1 MTGHTPVLWNS
12 LRAWGT
18 AAFRET
24 LQREILQLCVEQLP
38 LQAGLTH
45 GSVASESVDA
55 VTLLATQ
62 ESADTLIVRAGLHYA
77 GIIAGCSCADDP
89 TPNNETI
96 EYCEVQIEIDR
107 QSGAAR
113 ISLIA

>member
-1 MTGHTPVLWNS
+1 MTDQPPVLENS

-18 AAFRET
+18 AAFGET
-24 LQREILQLCVEQLP
+24 LQREIRQLPPGLLP

-55 VTLLATQ
+55 VTLLATE
-62 ESADTLIVRAGLHYA
+62 ESADILITRAGLHYR
-77 GIIAGCSCADDP
+77 GVIAGCSCADDP
-89 TPNNETI
+89 TPNNDTI

-107 QSGAAR
+107 QNAAAR
-113 ISLIA
+113 ITLID